1 MTATAPPW
9 RYAGRMP
16 GTMRLRAVAQ
26 GDVQGVGFRF
36 AVRRVARDLGLT
48 GFAENRTDGSLL
60 VEAEGPP
67 EGLEILE
74 SFLRSGPRLATVTA
88 LDSRREQATGEFRGF
103 VAR

>member
-1 MTATAPPW
+1 MTATAPAW

-16 GTMRLRAVAQ
+16 GTMRLRAVAN

-67 EGLEILE
+67 
-74 SFLRSGPRLATVTA
+74 PRWTA
-88 LDSRREQATGEFRGF
+88 GVSRQRVNFEVSSPDRLLC
-103 VAR
+103 VAA

>member
-1 MTATAPPW
+1 MAETV
-9 RYAGRMP
+9 
-16 GTMRLRAVAQ
+16 RLRAVAR
-26 GDVQGVGFRF
+26 GDVQGVGFRY

-48 GFAENRTDGSLL
+48 GFAENRADGSVL

-74 SFLRSGPRLATVTA
+74 SFLHSGPRLATVTS
-88 LDSRREQATGEFRGF
+88 LSSRREQATGEFQGF

>member
-1 MTATAPPW
+1 MAE
-9 RYAGRMP
+9 
-16 GTMRLRAVAQ
+16 TMRLRAVAK
-26 GDVQGVGFRF
+26 GDVQGVGFRY

-48 GFAENRTDGSLL
+48 GFAENRTDGSVL

-74 SFLRSGPRLATVTA
+74 SFLRSGPRLAIVTS
-88 LDSRREQATGEFRGF
+88 LDSLREQATGEFQGF